1 MFYKDFSI
9 YTQIKYKYLCKG
21 DANMLYVKTNKG
33 LIPIEDYLNI
43 QAIQN
48 GFSDYEDLRHN
59 KISVDIS
66 PKDIVDVTYGEKS
79 QIQSNYTAGQ
89 TLYINPDIDM
99 RSIKDSMQL
108 DSGQTIA
115 SLKSENSYV
124 SIEVRGEVKVWY
136 NDKGD
141 PGDGEYYT
149 SPSQFP
155 KELKELI
162 ENNPDWYT
170 SPHVYISENNWFE
183 IFAGEDEND
192 PIPTSDVIDIEGSTM
207 QQLFEALDEF
217 AKEYEIEQNNDLEQE
232 I

>member
-1 MFYKDFSI
+1 
-9 YTQIKYKYLCKG
+9 
-21 DANMLYVKTNKG
+21 MLYVKTNKG
-33 LIPIEDYLNI
+33 LIPIEDYLDI

-48 GFSDYEDLRHN
+48 GFSDYEDLRSN

-66 PKDIVDVTYGEKS
+66 PKDIVDVTYGKKN
-79 QIQSNYTAGQ
+79 QIQSNYKAGQ

-108 DSGQTIA
+108 DSEQTIA

-136 NDKGD
+136 NENG
-141 PGDGEYYT
+141 PAEDGEYYIY
-149 SPSQFP
+149 PSQFP
-155 KELKELI
+155 KGLKELI
-162 ENNPDWYT
+162 DNNPDWYV
-170 SPHVYISENNWFE
+170 SPHIYISENNWFE
-183 IFAGEDEND
+183 IFAGKDEND
-192 PIPTSDVIDIEGSTM
+192 PMPTSDVIDIEGSTM
-207 QQLFEALDEF
+207 QQLFKALDDF